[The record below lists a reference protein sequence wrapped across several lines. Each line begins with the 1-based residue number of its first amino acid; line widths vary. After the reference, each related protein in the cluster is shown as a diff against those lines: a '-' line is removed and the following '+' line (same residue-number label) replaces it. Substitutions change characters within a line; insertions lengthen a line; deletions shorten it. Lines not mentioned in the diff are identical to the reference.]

1 MESKTTH
8 VPVSVPAR
16 WSGLETGSKVVFFGN
31 GLGVE
36 CQRCGAFN
44 QTNTGHKYCAH
55 ITCPIALKE
64 YKRRKR
70 KRTSTLEQV
79 YIPKKRAE
87 LEAAM
92 DDGDREAV
100 APPTG

>member
-1 MESKTTH
+1 MTETRQL
-8 VPVSVPAR
+8 PVSVPAR
-16 WSGLETGSKVVFFGN
+16 WTGLDAGSKVVFFGN
-31 GLGVE
+31 SLGVE
-36 CQRCGAFN
+36 CQRCGAYN
-44 QTNTGHKYCAH
+44 QTNTGHKYCAQ

-87 LEAAM
+87 LEAAAM
-92 DDGDREAV
+92 DRDAV
-100 APPTG
+100 EPENVVL